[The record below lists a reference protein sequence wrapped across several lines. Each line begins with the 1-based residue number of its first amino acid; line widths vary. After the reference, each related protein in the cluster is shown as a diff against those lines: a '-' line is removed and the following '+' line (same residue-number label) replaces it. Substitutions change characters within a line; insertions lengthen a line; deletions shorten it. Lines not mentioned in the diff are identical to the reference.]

1 MAWELYNAQRFT
13 EGAEQAAEATR
24 IHEQLGDWLAFGET
38 LTTLSR
44 IQYNSNNLSA
54 ATATIAQ
61 AVAIL
66 DDHGDDRARLL
77 AQAYQGALFQ
87 LADRPEDATAVLEGV
102 LQQAESTPAREP
114 VAMLAGNYLV
124 CARMDLDDRSG
135 HQLVQASIAA
145 ALRLNEEELV
155 VRGYA
160 NLAEGL
166 AYLHDYHWLRTLV
179 PEGLAYA
186 AQRDFAPTA
195 TWSTRTAAT
204 S

>member
-102 LQQAESTPAREP
+102 LQQAESTPGREP

-124 CARMDLDDRSG
+124 CARMDLDDRSAG
-135 HQLVQASIAA
+135 SWCRRASP
-145 ALRLNEEELV
+145 RRSV
-155 VRGYA
+155 
-160 NLAEGL
+160 
-166 AYLHDYHWLRTLV
+166 
-179 PEGLAYA
+179 
-186 AQRDFAPTA
+186 
-195 TWSTRTAAT
+195 
-204 S
+204 